1 MHATPVPDTLGEFA
15 VEHELGRGGSGVVYA
30 AVWGAREVALKVL
43 REDEAATARERERF
57 LAEARHLAKVTHPG
71 VVRVLAVGELPDGRP
86 FLAMERLRGSTL
98 AERLI
103 MQRVSV
109 EHALVLFE
117 QLASAVGALHA
128 AGLVHRDIKPE
139 NIMLVRD
146 GGTERIVLLD
156 FGIARGVD
164 DLPSTTTQ
172 AGLQRGT
179 PAYMAPERFF
189 GARATVSSDV
199 YETAVVLYVM
209 LTSALPWADPRS
221 PKERM
226 HPRPPSA
233 AGVTLPET
241 LEAALVKAL
250 DPEPLHRPATI
261 DALVASVRGA
271 AWDGQ
276 TQLAPPTDPGRKAAA
291 GTTERIGA
299 KKVMIAATTLTAFV
313 AAVAVALMVAKQ
325 PEKKKVEEEKQEVNE
340 VAAAGSARPERASEA
355 SDSKGGPSVTPIP
368 PDAAP
373 VAVAD
378 AAPVAA
384 PVAVKPKKKKPRTG
398 SATAT
403 GTAAATGAGTGSA
416 LAPCRRI
423 AALYCTAEFKDTEGG
438 MAGALCKAMTKN
450 VDDWEKLPPDAAA
463 SQETWCRDSYDQM
476 AAAVA
481 ERLRQYRA
489 GTGPVKPP

>member
-1 MHATPVPDTLGEFA
+1 VHAAPLPDNLGDFA

-30 AVWGAREVALKVL
+30 ARWGAREVALKVL
-43 REDEAATARERERF
+43 REDETATAKERERF
-57 LAEARHLAKVTHPG
+57 LAEARNLAKVTHPG

-86 FLAMERLRGSTL
+86 YLAMERLRGATL
-98 AERLI
+98 AERLM
-103 MQRVSV
+103 MQRVSP

-139 NIMLVRD
+139 NIMLVKD
-146 GGTERIVLLD
+146 GGVERIVLLD

-209 LTSALPWADPRS
+209 LTRALPWADPRNA
-221 PKERM
+221 KERM
-226 HPRPPSA
+226 SPRPPSA
-233 AGVTLPET
+233 LGVRLPPA
-241 LEAALVKAL
+241 LEEALVKAL
-250 DPEPLHRPATI
+250 DPEPLHRPGTI

-271 AWDGQ
+271 AWEGE
-276 TQLAPPTDPGRKAAA
+276 TQLAPPAPTTVKIAGVRKAVVAV
-291 GTTERIGA
+291 GT
-299 KKVMIAATTLTAFV
+299 V
-313 AAVAVALMVAKQ
+313 AAFAAAVVVAVVMTKPEERKQ
-325 PEKKKVEEEKQEVNE
+325 AP
-340 VAAAGSARPERASEA
+340 ADHPERASEA
-355 SDSKGGPSVTPIP
+355 SESKGAAPAVVTPIP
-368 PDAAP
+368 PDAAPAADAAP

-378 AAPVAA
+378 AAPA
-384 PVAVKPKKKKPRTG
+384 PKPKKKKAQKTG
-398 SATAT
+398 SGT
-403 GTAAATGAGTGSA
+403 GTGTGT
-416 LAPCRRI
+416 CQKI
-423 AALYCTAEFKDTEGG
+423 AALYCTDEFKETEGG

-450 VDDWEKLPPDAAA
+450 VDDWAKLPGDAAA
-463 SQETWCRDSYDQM
+463 HQEQWCRDSYDQM

-481 ERLRQYRA
+481 ERLRMWRE
-489 GTGPVKPP
+489 GTAPGQR